1 VTLMLVDAA
10 SMYFRAFHGVPT
22 SVTNDVGA
30 PVNAIRGYV
39 DMTAQLLRTRKPT
52 DYVACLDLDW
62 RPQFRID
69 LVPSYK
75 AHRATI
81 EGGEMV
87 ETVPD
92 ELSPQVPV
100 LFAVLQAVGLAM
112 AGAEGFE
119 ADDVIATLAARADS
133 DARPTEIVTGDRD
146 LMALATDHVRVLYTG
161 KGVSKLED
169 LGPAEIET
177 KYGVPPA
184 RYADLAVLRGDP
196 SDGLPGVKGIGEK
209 TAASLVQRFG
219 AVEDVV
225 AAAEAGADGF
235 PPKAAAAVRD
245 AADYVRA
252 AVGVVRGRTD
262 APVAPF
268 GADELDTAVPREPA
282 DPETLVALSDEYAL
296 DSAVNR
302 LLGALAEIPR

>member
-1 VTLMLVDAA
+1 MLVDAA

-22 SVTNDVGA
+22 SVTNDAGQ
-30 PVNAIRGYV
+30 PVNAIRGYL
-39 DMTAQLLRTRKPT
+39 DMTAQLVRTRKPT

-81 EGGEMV
+81 EAGEMV

-100 LFAVLQAVGLAM
+100 LLAVLKAIGLGV

-119 ADDVIATLAARADS
+119 ADDVIATLAARADA
-133 DARPTEIVTGDRD
+133 DGTATEIVSGDRD
-146 LMALATDHVRVLYTG
+146 LMALATQHVRVLYTG

-169 LGPAEIET
+169 LGPAEIEA
-177 KYGVPPA
+177 KYGVRPG
-184 RYADLAVLRGDP
+184 RYPDLAVLRGDP

-219 AVEDVV
+219 SAEDIL
-225 AAAEAGADGF
+225 AAAEARADGF

-262 APVAPF
+262 AGVEPYGTPTLV
-268 GADELDTAVPREPA
+268 TAVPREPA
-282 DPETLVALSDEYAL
+282 DAETLVTLSEQYAL

-302 LLGALAEIPR
+302 LLGAIAELPA

>member
-1 VTLMLVDAA
+1 MLVDAA

-22 SVTNDVGA
+22 SVTNDEGQ
-30 PVNAIRGYV
+30 PVNAIRGYL
-39 DMTAQLLRTRKPT
+39 DMTAQLIRTRKPS

-100 LFAVLQAVGLAM
+100 LLAVLKALGLGV

-119 ADDVIATLAARADS
+119 ADDVIATLAARAD
-133 DARPTEIVTGDRD
+133 AEAVATEIVTGDRD
-146 LMALATDHVRVLYTG
+146 LMALATQHVRVLYTG

-177 KYGVPPA
+177 KYGVLPP

-219 AVEDVV
+219 AAEDIL
-225 AAAEAGADGF
+225 AAAQRGADGF

-245 AADYVRA
+245 AADYLLA

-262 APVAPF
+262 APVEPY
-268 GADELDTAVPREPA
+268 GTPELATAIPREPA
-282 DPETLVALSDEYAL
+282 DAETLVELSERYAL

-302 LLGALAEIPR
+302 LLAAIGELPA

>member
-1 VTLMLVDAA
+1 MLVDAA

-22 SVTNDVGA
+22 SVTNDAGQ
-30 PVNAIRGYV
+30 PVNAIRGYL

-52 DYVACLDLDW
+52 QYVACLDLDW

-81 EGGEMV
+81 DHGEMV

-100 LFAVLQAVGLAM
+100 LLDVLRAIGLGV

-119 ADDVIATLAARADS
+119 ADDVIATLAAGADT
-133 DARPTEIVTGDRD
+133 AGAAAEIVTGDRD
-146 LMALATDHVRVLYTG
+146 LMALATQHVRVLYTG

-169 LGPAEIET
+169 LGPAEIEA

-219 AVEDVV
+219 AAEDILD
-225 AAAEAGADGF
+225 AAEARADGF

-262 APVAPF
+262 ADVQPY
-268 GADELDTAVPREPA
+268 GTKTLDPTVPREPA
-282 DPETLVALSDEYAL
+282 DAETLVQLSEQYAL

-302 LLGALAEIPR
+302 LLGAIAELPG

>member
-1 VTLMLVDAA
+1 MLVDAA

-22 SVTNDVGA
+22 SVTNDAGQ
-30 PVNAIRGYV
+30 PVNAIRGYL
-39 DMTAQLLRTRKPT
+39 DMTAQLLRTRKPS

-75 AHRATI
+75 AHRATY

-100 LFAVLQAVGLAM
+100 LLDVLRALGLAV

-119 ADDVIATLAARADS
+119 ADDVIATLAHRSDRAGV
-133 DARPTEIVTGDRD
+133 PTEIVTGDRD
-146 LMALATDHVRVLYTG
+146 LMALATQHVRVLYTG
-161 KGVSKLED
+161 RGVSKLED
-169 LGPAEIET
+169 LGPAEIEA
-177 KYGVPPA
+177 KYGVQPA

-196 SDGLPGVKGIGEK
+196 SDGLPGVKGVGEK

-219 AVEDVV
+219 SAEDIL
-225 AAAEAGADGF
+225 AAAQQGADGF
-235 PPKAAAAVRD
+235 PPKAAASIRD
-245 AADYVRA
+245 AADYLLA

-262 APVAPF
+262 ADVRPH
-268 GADELDTAVPREPA
+268 GTTTLDTAIPREPA
-282 DPETLVALSDEYAL
+282 DPETLVDLSERYAL

-302 LLGALAEIPR
+302 LLGALAEIPA